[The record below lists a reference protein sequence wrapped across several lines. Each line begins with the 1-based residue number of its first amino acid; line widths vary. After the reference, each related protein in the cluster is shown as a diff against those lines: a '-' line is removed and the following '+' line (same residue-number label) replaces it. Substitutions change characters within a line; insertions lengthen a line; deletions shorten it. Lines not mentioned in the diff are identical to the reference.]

1 MSNSIL
7 KSANEEMNTIFG
19 DLPYTAEDRYYE
31 ILNNISIAVVDYRV
45 KHGFS
50 QKQLAEMLDVSQAM
64 VSKYES
70 GDYNISLKSLVSLL
84 DKLNIRM
91 NIDFDGA
98 SAFSEPEL
106 KESPYLRY
114 DAEDDASLEEE
125 ALGGIA

>member
-7 KSANEEMNTIFG
+7 KSANEVMNTIFG
-19 DLPYTAEDRYYE
+19 GLPYTADDRYYE

-50 QKQLAEMLDVSQAM
+50 QKQLAEKLDVSQAM

-70 GDYNISLKSLVSLL
+70 GDYNISLKALVSLL

-91 NIDFDGA
+91 SIDFDGV
-98 SAFSEPEL
+98 SAVSEPEL
-106 KESPYLRY
+106 KESSYVRY
-114 DAEDDASLEEE
+114 DAEADANLVGE

>member
-7 KSANEEMNTIFG
+7 KSANEVMNTIFG

-70 GDYNISLKSLVSLL
+70 GDYNISLKALVSLL

-91 NIDFDGA
+91 SIDFDGT
-98 SAFSEPEL
+98 SAVSEPEL
-106 KESPYLRY
+106 KESSYLRY

>member
-7 KSANEEMNTIFG
+7 KSANEVMSTIFG

-70 GDYNISLKSLVSLL
+70 GDYNISLKALVSLL

-91 NIDFDGA
+91 SIDFDGV
-98 SAFSEPEL
+98 SAVSEPEL
-106 KESPYLRY
+106 KESSYLRY

>member
-7 KSANEEMNTIFG
+7 KSANEVMNTIFG
-19 DLPYTAEDRYYE
+19 DLPYTAEDRFYE

-70 GDYNISLKSLVSLL
+70 GDYNISLKALVSLL

-98 SAFSEPEL
+98 SAVSEPEL
-106 KESPYLRY
+106 KESSYLRY
-114 DAEDDASLEEE
+114 DAGAGANLEEE

>member
-7 KSANEEMNTIFG
+7 KSANEVMNTIFG

-70 GDYNISLKSLVSLL
+70 GDYNISLKALVSLL

-98 SAFSEPEL
+98 SAVSEPEL

>member
-7 KSANEEMNTIFG
+7 KSANEVVNTIFG
-19 DLPYTAEDRYYE
+19 GLPYTADDRYYE

-50 QKQLAEMLDVSQAM
+50 QKQLAEKLDVSQAM

-70 GDYNISLKSLVSLL
+70 GDYNISLKALVSLL

-91 NIDFDGA
+91 SIDFDGV
-98 SAFSEPEL
+98 SAVSEPEL
-106 KESPYLRY
+106 KESSYVRY
-114 DAEDDASLEEE
+114 DAETDANLVGE

>member
-7 KSANEEMNTIFG
+7 KSANEVMNTIFG

-64 VSKYES
+64 VSKY
-70 GDYNISLKSLVSLL
+70 
-84 DKLNIRM
+84 
-91 NIDFDGA
+91 
-98 SAFSEPEL
+98 
-106 KESPYLRY
+106 
-114 DAEDDASLEEE
+114 
-125 ALGGIA
+125 

>member
-7 KSANEEMNTIFG
+7 KSANEVMDTIFG
-19 DLPYTAEDRYYE
+19 NLPYTAEDRYYE

-70 GDYNISLKSLVSLL
+70 GDYNISLKALVSLL

-98 SAFSEPEL
+98 SAVSEPEL
-106 KESPYLRY
+106 KESAYLRY
-114 DAEDDASLEEE
+114 DAGADANLEEE

>member
-7 KSANEEMNTIFG
+7 KSANEVMNTIFG

-45 KHGFS
+45 RHGFS

-91 NIDFDGA
+91 SIDFDGV
-98 SAFSEPEL
+98 SAVSEPEL